1 MDLDPD
7 SNPGWLSVEILAL
20 VEVYTLWVQSRFWM
34 KPWRTVNQ
42 STLEDTQTQ
51 SWADRWCEWNGSRP
65 RLTPVGW
72 QRNVTILRSSPSC
85 SQSLSMMRMIW
96 SVSMS
101 WRRSSPAYN
110 ITVYPQGDPI
120 KGDVFIWLPSSLNAQ
135 TNLYNLWHTPGVLGS
150 QYICQ
155 LESRFSFSTSAVG

>member
-1 MDLDPD
+1 MTFSWNFGLGGGLQ
-7 SNPGWLSVEILAL
+7 SLSTVSFLNETVTHCKPI
-20 VEVYTLWVQSRFWM
+20 YTRGH
-34 KPWRTVNQ
+34 K
-42 STLEDTQTQ
+42 TQ

-120 KGDVFIWLPSSLNAQ
+120 KGDLFIWLPSSLNAQ

-155 LESRFSFSTSAVG
+155 LESRFSFSTSAVA